1 MLIKEKMIASK
12 IAAKLREQYPDIQ
25 VEVNLYSTEK
35 LIIRFRTD
43 PKKLYLLETT
53 LWNLGIY
60 VDEEDMISDAVI
72 LVKRNIKE

>member
-1 MLIKEKMIASK
+1 MLIRERMIASK

-25 VEVNLYSTEK
+25 VEVNLYTNEK

-43 PKKLYLLETT
+43 TKKLYLLETT
-53 LWNLGIY
+53 LWNLNEY
-60 VDEEDMISDAVI
+60 ADEEDMISDAVI

>member
-25 VEVNLYSTEK
+25 VEVNLYSNEK
-35 LIIRFRTD
+35 LVIRFRTD
-43 PKKLYLLETT
+43 PKRLYLKETT
-53 LWNLGIY
+53 LWDLDIY
-60 VDEEDMISDAVI
+60 ADEEDMISDAVI